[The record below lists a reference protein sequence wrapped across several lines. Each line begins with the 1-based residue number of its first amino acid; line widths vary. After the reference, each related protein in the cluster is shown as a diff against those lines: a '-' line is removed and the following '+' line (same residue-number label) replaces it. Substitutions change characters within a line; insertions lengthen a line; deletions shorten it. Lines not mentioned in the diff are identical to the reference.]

1 MVKQIERWVLLPSGA
16 LLIRV
21 LGTSPFVE
29 VDFVERFAA
38 FVMRHRIWVALAWV
52 ALTMVGVLMAPHVAD
67 RLKSGTTVNT
77 ASYHANAAL
86 AKEYGG
92 AGANPSVLVVSL
104 PHGAT
109 VDSPA
114 VKAGLTAADKVAASA
129 HGVRDLSYAST
140 GDRAL
145 VGTGGASTLVMVY
158 PPRPGIAVAQP
169 VMDAMSSAIT
179 HAVPGSTVHQTG
191 IEQLNAGGTSGGS
204 SVLSELLVGIGLA
217 LLVLAWV
224 FGSALALL
232 PLLSA
237 IVSVLTMQLAIWG
250 LTYVTNIAINPSVQF
265 IVALLGLGLS
275 VDYSLLLVNRWREE
289 RDRGADNKQAVL
301 RSLHRAGHSVAFSAL
316 IASLG
321 LFALIV
327 VPVSFL
333 QGVGL
338 SGLFIPSIAALVA
351 LTTIPLLLS
360 TVGPRMDRIRV
371 RRRKGTGPGTRWT
384 RTARTIVAWPKT
396 AALLGTAI
404 LGTLCAFGLTI
415 NIAAPASTSLAASG
429 PAEQGLVAL
438 QNSGFPTGV
447 LTSVP
452 IELPAGI
459 DPSATAATLRA
470 LPDMHG
476 VLVAD
481 TPAWHHAGGSV
492 IMGLPNTEIGTAHAG
507 TALADLRATAPHN
520 AMIGGNQV
528 QSTDVAH
535 IMSTWF
541 PVLLGLVAL
550 LTFLLLARGM
560 RSLLLPA
567 KAVALNLL
575 SVGAAYGVLVLI
587 WQLGWGSNALWGI
600 PATGSISPFVP
611 MLLFGFLFGV
621 SMDYEVFILARVR
634 EAFDRTGDTNGAVIE
649 GVSRTGRLVTSA
661 ALVLFLALLSL
672 SASPDVT
679 IKMMA
684 TGMAAGVL
692 IDALVV
698 RTLLTPALVV
708 LFGRAN
714 WYLPTWAARLLR
726 VKPGGPVKGP
736 DPDGEDMD
744 GDALDAPT
752 LHGSVHA

>member
-1 MVKQIERWVLLPSGA
+1 M
-16 LLIRV
+16 
-21 LGTSPFVE
+21 
-29 VDFVERFAA
+29 ERFAA
-38 FVMRHRIWVALAWV
+38 FVMRHRIWVGLAWV
-52 ALTMVGVLMAPHVAD
+52 VLTVVGVMLAPQVAG
-67 RLKSGTTVNT
+67 RLKSGTTINT
-77 ASYHANAAL
+77 ASYHANVSL
-86 AKEYGG
+86 AQQYGG
-92 AGANPSVLVVSL
+92 ASANPSVLVVDL
-104 PHGAT
+104 PSGTTA
-109 VDSPA
+109 DSPA
-114 VKAGLTAADKVAASA
+114 VKAGLQAADKVAASVP
-129 HGVRDLSYAST
+129 GVRDLSFANT

-145 VGTGGASTLVMVY
+145 VGTGGTSTLVMVY
-158 PPRPGIAVAQP
+158 PPQPGTAVAPQ
-169 VMDAMSSAIT
+169 VLDTMGGAIS
-179 HAVPGSTVHQTG
+179 HAVPGATVHQTG
-191 IEQLNAGGTSGGS
+191 LEQLSSGGTSSGS
-204 SVLSELLVGIGLA
+204 SVLSEMLVGVALA

-224 FGSALALL
+224 FGSALAVL

-275 VDYSLLLVNRWREE
+275 VDYALLLVNRWREE
-289 RDRGADNKQAVL
+289 RDAGADNRTAVV

-321 LFALIV
+321 LFALMV

-351 LTTIPLLLS
+351 LTTVPLLLS
-360 TVGPRMDRIRV
+360 AIGPRLDKIRL
-371 RRRKGTGPGTRWT
+371 RRRKNTGPGSMWT
-384 RTARTIVAWPKT
+384 RTARTIVARPKT
-396 AALLGTAI
+396 AALAGAAI

-415 NIAAPASTSLAASG
+415 NIAAPASSSLAAGG
-429 PAEQGLVAL
+429 PAEQGLLAL
-438 QNSGFPTGV
+438 QHDGFPTGV

-452 IELPAGI
+452 IELPAGT
-459 DPSATAATLRA
+459 DPSATAATLRT

-481 TPAWHHAGGSV
+481 TPAWQHAGHSSV
-492 IMGLPNTEIGTAHAG
+492 IMALPNTEIGSAHAG
-507 TALADLRATAPHN
+507 PALADLRAAAPHN
-520 AMIGGNQV
+520 AMIGGGAV
-528 QSTDVAH
+528 QQTDVAH

-541 PVLLGLVAL
+541 PVLMAVVAL
-550 LTFLLLARGM
+550 VTFVLLARGM

-567 KAVALNLL
+567 KAVALNVL

-587 WQLGWGSNALWGI
+587 WQLGWGSNAIWGI

-634 EAFDRTGDTNGAVIE
+634 EAFDRTGDTNGAVVE

-661 ALVLFLALLSL
+661 ALILFLALISL
-672 SASPDVT
+672 SSTPDVT

-726 VKPGGPVKGP
+726 VKPTTPGAGSTHSNGS
-736 DPDGEDMD
+736 DGDRGEDEPRTPEPQPSLT
-744 GDALDAPT
+744 A
-752 LHGSVHA
+752 

>member
-1 MVKQIERWVLLPSGA
+1 M
-16 LLIRV
+16 
-21 LGTSPFVE
+21 
-29 VDFVERFAA
+29 ERFAA
-38 FVMRHRIWVALAWV
+38 FVLRHRLWVALAWV
-52 ALTMVGVLMAPHVAD
+52 AVTVVGVLMAPHVAD
-67 RLKSGTTVNT
+67 RLKTGTTVNS
-77 ASYHANAAL
+77 AGYHANAAL
-86 AKEYGG
+86 QKEYGG
-92 AGANPSVLVVSL
+92 VGANPSVLVVDL
-104 PHGAT
+104 PNGAT
-109 VDSPA
+109 ADSPS
-114 VKAGLTAADKVAASA
+114 VKAGLAAADRVAA
-129 HGVRDLSYAST
+129 GVPGVHDLSYASA

-145 VGTGGASTLVMVY
+145 VGTGGSSTLVMVY
-158 PPRPGIAVAQP
+158 PPKMGDPVAPQVLDAMGAAVAH
-169 VMDAMSSAIT
+169 D
-179 HAVPGSTVHQTG
+179 VPGAVVHQTG
-191 IEQLNAGGTSGGS
+191 IEQLSSGGTGGGS
-204 SVLSELLVGIGLA
+204 SVLTEMLIGGLLA

-250 LTYVTNIAINPSVQF
+250 LTYATSIAINPSVQF

-275 VDYSLLLVNRWREE
+275 IDYSLLLVNRWREE
-289 RDRGADNKQAVL
+289 RDKGADNRQAVL
-301 RSLHRAGHSVAFSAL
+301 RSVRRAGHSVAFSAL

-327 VPVSFL
+327 VPVSFI

-360 TVGPRMDRIRV
+360 AAGPRLDRIRL
-371 RRRKGTGPGTRWT
+371 RRRRGTGAGTMWT
-384 RTARTIVAWPKT
+384 RTARTIVARPKA
-396 AALLGTAI
+396 AALLGAAI

-415 NIAAPASTSLAASG
+415 NVAAPASTSLAAGG
-429 PAEQGLVAL
+429 PAQQGLIAL
-438 QNSGFPTGV
+438 QHDGFPTGV

-452 IELPAGI
+452 VELPTGT
-459 DPSATAATLRA
+459 DPTATAATLRA
-470 LPDMHG
+470 LPEMHG

-481 TPAWHHAGGSV
+481 TPAWHHAGSSV
-492 IMGLPNTEIGTAHAG
+492 IMALPRTEMGTAHAG
-507 TALADLRATAPHN
+507 TALADLRAAAPHN
-520 AMIGGNQV
+520 ALIGGNQV
-528 QSTDVAH
+528 QGADVTH
-535 IMSTWF
+535 ILSSWF
-541 PVLLGLVAL
+541 PVLLGVVAL

-560 RSLLLPA
+560 RSLVLPA

-575 SVGAAYGVLVLI
+575 SVGAAYGALVLI
-587 WQLGWGSNALWGI
+587 WQLGYGSTALWGI

-634 EAFDRTGDTNGAVIE
+634 EAHDRTGDTREAVVE

-661 ALVLFLALLSL
+661 ALVLFLALVSL
-672 SASPDVT
+672 SSAPDVT

-714 WYLPTWAARLLR
+714 WYLPPWAARVLR
-726 VKPGGPVKGP
+726 IRPGTAGGTAGSTPGSTL
-736 DPDGEDMD
+736 DDDRDGAD
-744 GDALDAPT
+744 GALNPPAP
-752 LHGSVHA
+752 HPSVHA

>member
-1 MVKQIERWVLLPSGA
+1 M
-16 LLIRV
+16 
-21 LGTSPFVE
+21 
-29 VDFVERFAA
+29 ERFAA
-38 FVMRHRIWVALAWV
+38 FVMRHRIGLALAWV
-52 ALTMVGVLMAPHVAD
+52 VVTVVGVLMAPHVAD

-86 AKEYGG
+86 QKEYGG
-92 AGANPSVLVVSL
+92 VSANPSVLVVDL
-104 PHGAT
+104 PHGTTA
-109 VDSPA
+109 DSPA
-114 VKAGLTAADKVAASA
+114 VKAGLAAADKVAASVP
-129 HGVRDLSYAST
+129 GVHDLSYAGT

-145 VGTGGASTLVMVY
+145 VGTGGTSTLVMVY
-158 PPRPGIAVAQP
+158 PPQQGTEVAPP
-169 VMDAMSSAIT
+169 VLDSMSSAIT
-179 HAVPGSTVHQTG
+179 HAVPGTTVHQTG
-191 IEQLNAGGTSGGS
+191 IEQLSAGGSSSGS
-204 SVLSELLVGIGLA
+204 SVLTEMLVGVGLA

-224 FGSALALL
+224 FGSTLALL
-232 PLLSA
+232 PLLAA

-250 LTYVTNIAINPSVQF
+250 LTYATNIAINPSVQF

-275 VDYSLLLVNRWREE
+275 VDYALLLVNRWREE
-289 RDRGADNKQAVL
+289 RDQGADNKQAVL

-360 TVGPRMDRIRV
+360 TIGPRLDKVRL
-371 RRRKGTGPGTRWT
+371 RRRKSTGPGTMWT
-384 RTARTIVAWPKT
+384 RTARAIVARPKT

-415 NIAAPASTSLAASG
+415 NSAAPASTSLAASG
-429 PAEQGLVAL
+429 PAEQGLKAL
-438 QNSGFPTGV
+438 QHDGFPTGA
-447 LTSVP
+447 LTSIP
-452 IELPAGI
+452 IKLPAGT
-459 DPSATAATLRA
+459 DPSATAATLRG

-481 TPAWHHAGGSV
+481 SPAWHHTTSSV
-492 IMGLPNTEIGTAHAG
+492 IMALPKTEIGTAHPG
-507 TALADLRATAPHN
+507 TALAELRTAAPHN
-520 AMIGGNQV
+520 SMIGGDLV

-535 IMSTWF
+535 IMSSWF
-541 PVLLGLVAL
+541 PVLFAVVAL
-550 LTFLLLARGM
+550 VTFVLLARGM

-567 KAVALNLL
+567 KAVVLNLL
-575 SVGAAYGVLVLI
+575 SVGAAYGVLVLV
-587 WQLGWGSNALWGI
+587 WQHGWGSNTLWGI

-621 SMDYEVFILARVR
+621 SMDYEVFILARIR
-634 EAFDRTGDTNGAVIE
+634 EAYDRTGRTNDAVVE

-661 ALVLFLALLSL
+661 ALILFLALLSL
-672 SASPDVT
+672 SSTPDVT

-684 TGMAAGVL
+684 TGMAAGIL

-714 WYLPTWAARLLR
+714 WFLPAWAARLLR
-726 VKPGGPVKGP
+726 VRPAATGEKAEHHDRDDAGTPSPAGP
-736 DPDGEDMD
+736 
-744 GDALDAPT
+744 
-752 LHGSVHA
+752 HASMHA

>member
-1 MVKQIERWVLLPSGA
+1 
-16 LLIRV
+16 
-21 LGTSPFVE
+21 

-38 FVMRHRIWVALAWV
+38 FIMRHRVSVALAWIAV
-52 ALTMVGVLMAPHVAD
+52 TVVGVLMAPHVAD
-67 RLKSGTTVNT
+67 RLKSGTTVST
-77 ASYHANAAL
+77 ASYHANTAL
-86 AKEYGG
+86 QKEYGG
-92 AGANPSVLVVSL
+92 VSANPSVLVIGL
-104 PHGAT
+104 PHGTTA
-109 VDSPA
+109 DSPS
-114 VKAGLTAADKVAASA
+114 VTAGLKAADQVAADTP
-129 HGVRDLSYAST
+129 GIRDLSYATT

-145 VGTGGASTLVMVY
+145 VGTGGSSTLVMVY
-158 PPRPGIAVAQP
+158 PPQMGDPVAPP
-169 VMDAMSSAIT
+169 VLDAMSAAVT

-191 IEQLNAGGTSGGS
+191 IEELSAGGTSGGS
-204 SVLSELLVGIGLA
+204 SVLSEILVGGLLA

-275 VDYSLLLVNRWREE
+275 IDYALLLVNRWREE
-289 RDRGADNKQAVL
+289 RERGADNKRAVL
-301 RSLHRAGHSVAFSAL
+301 LATRRAGHSVAFSAL

-327 VPVSFL
+327 VPVSFI

-351 LTTIPLLLS
+351 LTTIPLMLS
-360 TVGPRMDRIRV
+360 SVGPRLDRIRL
-371 RRRKGTGPGTRWT
+371 RRRTTAGPGRMWT
-384 RTARTIVAWPKT
+384 RTARTIVARPK
-396 AALLGTAI
+396 AAAI
-404 LGTLCAFGLTI
+404 LGASILGGLCAFGVTI
-415 NIAAPASTSLAASG
+415 NVATPASTSLAANG
-429 PAEQGLVAL
+429 PAEQGLLAL
-438 QNSGFPTGV
+438 QHDGFPTGV

-452 IELPAGI
+452 VELPAGT
-459 DPSATAATLRA
+459 DPGATADSLRA

-476 VLVAD
+476 VLIAD
-481 TPAWHHAGGSV
+481 NPAWHHTSSSV
-492 IMGLPNTEIGTAHAG
+492 IMALPDTEMGTAHAG
-507 TALADLRATAPHN
+507 TALADLRAAAPHD

-528 QSTDVAH
+528 QGADVAH
-535 IMSTWF
+535 ILSSWF
-541 PVLLGLVAL
+541 PVLLGVVAL
-550 LTFLLLARGM
+550 VTFLLLARGM
-560 RSLLLPA
+560 RSLMLPA

-575 SVGAAYGVLVLI
+575 SVGAAYGCLVLI
-587 WQLGWGSNALWGI
+587 WQLGYGSNALWGI
-600 PATGSISPFVP
+600 AATGSISPFVP

-634 EAFDRTGDTNGAVIE
+634 EAYDRTGDTREAVVE

-661 ALVLFLALLSL
+661 ALVLFLALVSL
-672 SASPDVT
+672 SFSPDVT

-726 VKPGGPVKGP
+726 VKPATSGERPGGRSGRQPGDDEAERALNAPGP
-736 DPDGEDMD
+736 DP
-744 GDALDAPT
+744 A
-752 LHGSVHA
+752 VHA

>member
-1 MVKQIERWVLLPSGA
+1 M
-16 LLIRV
+16 
-21 LGTSPFVE
+21 
-29 VDFVERFAA
+29 ERFAA

-52 ALTMVGVLMAPHVAD
+52 ALTVVGVLMAPHVAG

-77 ASYHANAAL
+77 ASYHANVAL
-86 AKEYGG
+86 QKEYGG
-92 AGANPSVLVVSL
+92 AGANPSVLVVDL
-104 PHGAT
+104 PKGTTA
-109 VDSPA
+109 DNSA
-114 VKAGLTAADKVAASA
+114 VKAGLDAAGKVAVSVP
-129 HGVRDLSYAST
+129 GVRELSYANT
-140 GDRAL
+140 ADRAL
-145 VGTGGASTLVMVY
+145 VGTGGTSTLVMVY
-158 PPRPGIAVAQP
+158 PPQAGDPAAPQVL
-169 VMDAMSSAIT
+169 DAMSGAIT
-179 HAVPGSTVHQTG
+179 RAVPGATVHQTG
-191 IEQLNAGGTSGGS
+191 IEQLSSGGTSSGS
-204 SVLSELLVGIGLA
+204 SVLTEMLVGVGLA

-224 FGSALALL
+224 FGSALAVL

-250 LTYVTNIAINPSVQF
+250 LTYATNTAINPSVQF

-275 VDYSLLLVNRWREE
+275 VDYALLLVNRWREE
-289 RDRGADNKQAVL
+289 RDQGADNQQAVL

-360 TVGPRMDRIRV
+360 TIGPRLDKIRL
-371 RRRKGTGPGTRWT
+371 RRRKSTGPGAMWT
-384 RTARTIVAWPKT
+384 RTARTIVARPKA

-404 LGTLCAFGLTI
+404 LGTLCAFGLTL
-415 NIAAPASTSLAASG
+415 NSAAPASTSLAANG
-429 PAEQGLVAL
+429 PAEQGLLAL
-438 QNSGFPTGV
+438 QHDGFPTGV

-452 IELPAGI
+452 IQLPAGT
-459 DPSATAATLRA
+459 DPSATAATLRG
-470 LPDMHG
+470 LPDIHG

-481 TPAWHHAGGSV
+481 TPSWHHPGSSV
-492 IMGLPNTEIGTAHAG
+492 IMALPKSEIGTAHAG
-507 TALADLRATAPHN
+507 SALSDLRGAVPHN
-520 AMIGGNQV
+520 ARIGGNLV
-528 QSTDVAH
+528 QSTDVSH
-535 IMSTWF
+535 IMSSWF
-541 PVLLGLVAL
+541 PVLFAVVAL
-550 LTFLLLARGM
+550 VTFLLLARGM

-575 SVGAAYGVLVLI
+575 SVGAAYGVLVII
-587 WQLGWGSNALWGI
+587 WQHGWGSQALWGI

-634 EAFDRTGDTNGAVIE
+634 EAYDRTRHTNNAVIE

-661 ALVLFLALLSL
+661 ALILFLALLSL
-672 SASPDVT
+672 SSTPDVT

-684 TGMAAGVL
+684 TGMAAGIL

-708 LFGRAN
+708 LFGKAN

-726 VKPGGPVKGP
+726 IKPTVP
-736 DPDGEDMD
+736 GEEPQRHDHD
-744 GDALDAPT
+744 RDDNALIPADLRPSA
-752 LHGSVHA
+752 HA

>member
-1 MVKQIERWVLLPSGA
+1 MEG
-16 LLIRV
+16 
-21 LGTSPFVE
+21 
-29 VDFVERFAA
+29 FAA
-38 FVMRHRIWVALAWV
+38 FVMRHRAWVTLAWV
-52 ALTMVGVLMAPHVAD
+52 VITAVGVMIAPSVSG
-67 RLKSGTTVNT
+67 RLKSGTSVNT
-77 ASYHANAAL
+77 ASYHANVAIQ
-86 AKEYGG
+86 KDYGG
-92 AGANPSVLVVSL
+92 AGANPSVLVVDL
-104 PHGAT
+104 PQGTTA
-109 VDSPA
+109 DSPA
-114 VKAGLTAADKVAASA
+114 AKAGLAAADKVAASA
-129 HGVRDLSYAST
+129 PGVRDMSYVNT

-145 VGTGGASTLVMVY
+145 VGTGGTATLVMVY
-158 PPRPGIAVAQP
+158 PPHTGDPVAPP
-169 VMDAMSSAIT
+169 VLNSMSNALT
-179 HAVPGSTVHQTG
+179 HAVPGTTVHQTG
-191 IEQLNAGGTSGGS
+191 IEQLSAGGSGGS
-204 SVLSELLVGIGLA
+204 SVMTELLIGVGLA

-237 IVSVLTMQLAIWG
+237 IVSVLTMQLAVWG

-275 VDYSLLLVNRWREE
+275 IDYTLLLVNRWREE
-289 RDRGADNKQAVL
+289 RDHGTDNKQAVL

-338 SGLFIPSIAALVA
+338 SGLFIPSTAALVA

-360 TVGPRMDRIRV
+360 AVGPRLDKIRL
-371 RRRKGTGPGTRWT
+371 RPRKTTGPDALWS
-384 RTARTIVAWPKT
+384 RTARTIVARPKT
-396 AALLGTAI
+396 AALLGAAI

-415 NIAAPASTSLAASG
+415 NTASPASTSLAANG
-429 PAEQGLVAL
+429 QAQQGLVAL
-438 QNSGFPTGV
+438 RHDGFPTGV
-447 LTSVP
+447 LTSIP
-452 IELPAGI
+452 IELAAGT
-459 DPSATAATLRA
+459 DPSATAVTLRA

-476 VLVAD
+476 VLVAG
-481 TPAWHHAGGSV
+481 TPAWRHSGSTV
-492 IMGLPNTEIGTAHAG
+492 IMGLPRNEIGTAHAG
-507 TALADLRATAPHN
+507 AALADLRAAVPHN
-520 AMIGGNQV
+520 AMIGGDQV
-528 QSTDVAH
+528 QSTDVTN
-535 IMSTWF
+535 IMTAWF
-541 PVLLGLVAL
+541 PVLLGVVAL
-550 LTFLLLARGM
+550 LTFVLLARGM

-567 KAVALNLL
+567 KAVALNVL

-587 WQLGWGSNALWGI
+587 WQLGWGSNTLWGI

-621 SMDYEVFILARVR
+621 SMDYEVFILSRVR
-634 EAFDRTGDTNGAVIE
+634 EAFDRTGSTNDAVVE

-661 ALVLFLALLSL
+661 ALILFLALISL
-672 SASPDVT
+672 SSTPDVT

-692 IDALVV
+692 IDAVVV

-726 VKPGGPVKGP
+726 VKPSISGEGL
-736 DPDGEDMD
+736 DHDG
-744 GDALDAPT
+744 ALISADSPP
-752 LHGSVHA
+752 SVHA